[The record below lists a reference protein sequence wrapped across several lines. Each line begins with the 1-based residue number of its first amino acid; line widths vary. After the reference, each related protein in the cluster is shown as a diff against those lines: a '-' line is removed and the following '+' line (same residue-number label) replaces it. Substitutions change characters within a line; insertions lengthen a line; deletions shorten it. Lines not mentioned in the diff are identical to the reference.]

1 MKKLILFL
9 FILIHYYTVV
19 GQASYELL
27 DTTNIWSS
35 YETKPFYSNNN
46 TISYVKDTTI
56 SGDIYRKFNIDILYY
71 NNTHSVAST
80 YLREHN
86 NYITRF
92 RQNSNGSII
101 DTLYNFNA
109 KVNDFIG
116 FTNNDTPPFHD
127 SVFVMQIDSVLID
140 STYRKRWINGLNG
153 TTTSIWV
160 DGIGSL
166 NGFFYSIFKS
176 STSAHNSSTLLCF
189 SNQAKTVYM
198 DSFYNTCFVSTGI
211 ENKSQTKNTVTITP
225 NPITDNGI
233 IKYNNP
239 NNLHLTIRIYNI
251 LGQVVLQEPLNAN
264 NEIKLSNDML
274 PAGQYIYQLFTAKS
288 IIARGKFMV
297 D

>member
-9 FILIHYYTVV
+9 FISMQYYTAV

-27 DTTNIWSS
+27 DTSNVWSS
-35 YETKPFYSNNN
+35 YETIPLYSNNN

-56 SGDIYRKFNIDILYY
+56 NGDIFRKFNIEIFYLDY
-71 NNTHSVAST
+71 THAIAST

-153 TTTSIWV
+153 TTTSVWI

-176 STSAHNSSTLLCF
+176 STFAHNSSTLLCF
-189 SNQAKTVYM
+189 SNQGKTIYM

-211 ENKSQTKNTVTITP
+211 ENKSQTENTVTIAP
-225 NPITDNGI
+225 NPITGI
-233 IKYNNP
+233 GILKYNDP
-239 NNLHLTIRIYNI
+239 NNLHITIRIYNI
-251 LGQVVLQEPLNAN
+251 LGQVVIQQALNAN
-264 NEIKLSNDML
+264 NEIQLSNDML
-274 PAGQYIYQLFTAKS
+274 PAGQYIYQLFTTKS
-288 IIARGKFMV
+288 IIARGRFIV